1 MLTQD
6 RMAFG
11 VAEAGEMTGLSRTFL
26 YDQMK
31 EGQLKTI
38 KVAGRRL
45 ILKKDLVAFLESFQT
60 EEA

>member
-1 MLTQD
+1 
-6 RMAFG
+6 MAFG